1 MLKSINRKVR
11 DFLIA
16 LRHRGGIVS
25 GKIVIEV
32 TEAFISECCNK
43 SVKNLCIG
51 QSLAQ
56 NLFVRMGFF
65 WRMSTR
71 AKFSVP
77 DKSRRITKFSVMYK
91 TVNKIEKY
99 HTPHQLVINA
109 DQTPL
114 KYVPAGCSTLALN
127 NSKNLPLARAP
138 DQRAITTTLAQVLVG
153 SFLPMQLIY
162 KAKTNIIIISKN
174 HIPRWI

>member
-25 GKIVIEV
+25 SKIVIEV

-65 WRMSTR
+65 
-71 AKFSVP
+71 
-77 DKSRRITKFSVMYK
+77 
-91 TVNKIEKY
+91 
-99 HTPHQLVINA
+99 
-109 DQTPL
+109 
-114 KYVPAGCSTLALN
+114 
-127 NSKNLPLARAP
+127 
-138 DQRAITTTLAQVLVG
+138 
-153 SFLPMQLIY
+153 
-162 KAKTNIIIISKN
+162 
-174 HIPRWI
+174 

>member
-1 MLKSINRKVR
+1 
-11 DFLIA
+11 
-16 LRHRGGIVS
+16 
-25 GKIVIEV
+25 
-32 TEAFISECCNK
+32 
-43 SVKNLCIG
+43 
-51 QSLAQ
+51 
-56 NLFVRMGFF
+56 
-65 WRMSTR
+65 MSTR
-71 AKFSVP
+71 AKFSIP